1 MKKVVLSLMLL
12 SAVFSYL
19 FSSEFASFLFSE
31 EDYYRCITE
40 LKREYYEGSEDT
52 VNIFNN
58 IGVCYFE
65 MNDYKNAALYFSRA
79 ADLSQEAL
87 NNYLITQFTVKAFD
101 EITAM
106 EFDDAKALRI
116 KLLSEMMLGKHD
128 KQKFVPEDSITA
140 DIFKEYY
147 SISKK
152 NPVLAGF
159 LSIIPGA
166 GRLYCSRADDAL
178 FSMTTVILPA
188 LVGAYYYWI
197 GNKTGLYVSAA
208 VTALFYAGDIYGAV
222 NSARIYFPSRLKV
235 FHEKIIDSYSDSAF
249 KLEYNL

>member
-1 MKKVVLSLMLL
+1 MKKTVLSVLL
-12 SAVFSYL
+12 LISVFSYL

-40 LKREYYEGSEDT
+40 LKREFYEGSPDT

-58 IGVCYFE
+58 IGVCYFR
-65 MNDYKNAALYFSRA
+65 MDDYKNAALYFSRA
-79 ADLSQEAL
+79 GALSQEAL
-87 NNYLITQFTVKAFD
+87 NNYLITQFRTGAFE
-101 EITAM
+101 EIAAM
-106 EFDDAKALRI
+106 ELEGEKALRI
-116 KLLSEMMLGKHD
+116 KMLSEMMLGKYD
-128 KQKFVPEDSITA
+128 KEKMVPEDSIA
-140 DIFKEYY
+140 SGIFNEYY
-147 SISKK
+147 SIGRK
-152 NPVLAGF
+152 NPVLAG
-159 LSIIPGA
+159 LMSVIPGA